1 MKPPIV
7 SKIGLLL
14 LLLQFGCTPQNF
26 EEDNIYYVA
35 KIFNEAY
42 DEVWD
47 TLLHIMVEELMY
59 PIRKKDKEKGII
71 QTDWISVIR
80 IRGTLRW
87 YVRVLLDRRDNKTL
101 VKIYD
106 RVEEPAEVSGKF
118 KNKKGEVK
126 TGWKISQEEI
136 TDANKI
142 LKMLSTRLE

>member
-1 MKPPIV
+1 MKSQIV
-7 SKIGLLL
+7 LKIGLVL
-14 LLLQFGCTPQNF
+14 LLLQFGCTPRNI

-35 KIFNEAY
+35 KIFNEEY

-59 PIRKKDKEKGII
+59 PIRKKDKERGII

-106 RVEEPAEVSGKF
+106 RVEEPEEVRGKF

-136 TDANKI
+136 ADPNKL
-142 LKMLSTRLE
+142 LKMLSSRLE

>member
-7 SKIGLLL
+7 LKIGLLI
-14 LLLQFGCTPQNF
+14 LLLQCGCTPQNF

-35 KIFNEAY
+35 KIFNEEY

-80 IRGTLRW
+80 MRGTLRW
-87 YVRVLLDRRDNKTL
+87 YVRILLDRRDNKTL

-106 RVEEPAEVSGKF
+106 KVEEPEEVRGKL

-136 TDANKI
+136 ADANKI
-142 LKMLSTRLE
+142 LKMLSSRLE